1 MRTYLALFLA
11 AFVFF
16 SGGCTVKNGGAPSQQ
31 QIEAKRDQL
40 AELSSSKTVSVV
52 DQPYLGAKPIV
63 RESGEEI
70 PVLGKNVTLKQEGT
84 LSEIAASLCTIAPL
98 SAQVV
103 EADGEDVQP
112 AKPAASEPP
121 LDDLGLPSLTTSHGG
136 AGQLAVSYTG
146 SLRGLLDTIAS
157 LSGYGW
163 DYDAKTNRVTFSA
176 TQVRTFTI
184 LSAPGL
190 VSYDSQISN
199 KSRERTSGNSIS
211 ASGVNST
218 VTSGNMGSQT
228 SQTLKNKLEYDVWR
242 EIENGVKALLS
253 KRGTVSVNQGAGT
266 ITVRDSFSRLQ
277 DIAAY
282 ISALNARLARQVA
295 ITIRI
300 WALEVSDTS
309 EGGVNLQAL
318 FENNNVS
325 VVAGS
330 LTDLGST
337 SSAAVS
343 IVHGK
348 LKGSSG
354 TVRAMKEW
362 GKATQLT
369 SGGGLMMNN
378 QPLSVH
384 ATTSRSYPAGMS
396 LSTSDY
402 NQTSEITP
410 GEVVVGAVVTIIPHI
425 LDNRRV
431 ILQCNSTLSSLD
443 GMKEIA
449 TDDINLE
456 FPIVSNRS
464 FSQRSRMKMGQ
475 TLVLAGFEQSRQA
488 AQNTFG
494 FLNVGRDADY
504 SKTLLV
510 VTIELESAENV

>member
-1 MRTYLALFLA
+1 MKRYYSLLLA
-11 AFVFF
+11 AFVFL
-16 SGGCTVKNGGAPSQQ
+16 SGCAVKNGGAPTPQQ
-31 QIEAKRDQL
+31 VEARQDQL
-40 AELSSSKTVSVV
+40 GELSRSKTVNIVER
-52 DQPYLGAKPIV
+52 PYLGATPIV
-63 RESGEEI
+63 RETGEEI
-70 PVLGKNVTLKQEGT
+70 PVLSTQVTLKQTGT
-84 LSEIAASLCTIAPL
+84 LREIAASLSALVPL
-98 SAQVV
+98 SAQVA
-103 EADGEDVQP
+103 EADGDDPQP
-112 AKPAASEPP
+112 KPSLSEHPVDDLDQPP
-121 LDDLGLPSLTTSHGG
+121 LVNMGSGRL
-136 AGQLAVSYTG
+136 QVSYTG

-199 KSRERTSGNSIS
+199 KSRERTSGSSIS

-242 EIENGVKALLS
+242 EAENGIKALLS
-253 KRGTVSVNQGAGT
+253 KHGTVSVNQGAGT
-266 ITVRDSFSRLQ
+266 VTVRDSYSRLQ

-282 ISALNARLARQVA
+282 INALNARLSRQVA

-309 EGGVNLQAL
+309 EGGLNLQAL

-330 LTDLGST
+330 LTDLGSA
-337 SSAAVS
+337 SSASVS

-443 GMKEIA
+443 GMKEIV

-504 SKTLLV
+504 TKTLLV

>member
-1 MRTYLALFLA
+1 MRKYLALFLA

-16 SGGCTVKNGGAPSQQ
+16 SGGCTVKNGGAPTQMQ
-31 QIEAKRDQL
+31 VEAKRDQL
-40 AELSSSKTVSVV
+40 TELSSSKTVSIVG
-52 DQPYLGAKPIV
+52 QPYLGAKPIV

-70 PVLGKNVTLKQEGT
+70 PVLGKNVTLKQQGT
-84 LSEIAASLCTIAPL
+84 LSEIAASLSAIAPL
-98 SAQVV
+98 SAQVA

-121 LDDLGLPSLTTSHGG
+121 LDDLGLPPLTASLGG
-136 AGQLAVSYTG
+136 AGRLDVSYTG
-146 SLRGLLDTIAS
+146 SLRGLLDTIS
-157 LSGYGW
+157 SQSGYGW

-199 KSRERTSGNSIS
+199 KSRERTSGSSIS

-253 KRGTVSVNQGAGT
+253 KHGTVSVNQGAGT

>member
-1 MRTYLALFLA
+1 MRKYLALFLA

-16 SGGCTVKNGGAPSQQ
+16 SGGCTVKNGGAPTQMQ
-31 QIEAKRDQL
+31 VEAKRDQL
-40 AELSSSKTVSVV
+40 TELSSSKTVSIVG
-52 DQPYLGAKPIV
+52 QPYLGAKPIV

-242 EIENGVKALLS
+242 EIENGVRGAPQKSDRCDSYSTRRGEHTCPSERIMPRLS
-253 KRGTVSVNQGAGT
+253 RP
-266 ITVRDSFSRLQ
+266 
-277 DIAAY
+277 
-282 ISALNARLARQVA
+282 
-295 ITIRI
+295 
-300 WALEVSDTS
+300 
-309 EGGVNLQAL
+309 
-318 FENNNVS
+318 
-325 VVAGS
+325 
-330 LTDLGST
+330 
-337 SSAAVS
+337 
-343 IVHGK
+343 
-348 LKGSSG
+348 
-354 TVRAMKEW
+354 EW
-362 GKATQLT
+362 
-369 SGGGLMMNN
+369 
-378 QPLSVH
+378 P
-384 ATTSRSYPAGMS
+384 
-396 LSTSDY
+396 
-402 NQTSEITP
+402 
-410 GEVVVGAVVTIIPHI
+410 
-425 LDNRRV
+425 
-431 ILQCNSTLSSLD
+431 
-443 GMKEIA
+443 
-449 TDDINLE
+449 
-456 FPIVSNRS
+456 
-464 FSQRSRMKMGQ
+464 
-475 TLVLAGFEQSRQA
+475 
-488 AQNTFG
+488 
-494 FLNVGRDADY
+494 
-504 SKTLLV
+504 
-510 VTIELESAENV
+510 